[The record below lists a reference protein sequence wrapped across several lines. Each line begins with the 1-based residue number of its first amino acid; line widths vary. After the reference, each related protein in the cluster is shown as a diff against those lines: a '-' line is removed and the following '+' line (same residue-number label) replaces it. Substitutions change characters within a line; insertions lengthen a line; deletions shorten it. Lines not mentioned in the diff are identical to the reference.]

1 MKMKKAFTL
10 LELMVVLAIIGIL
23 LGIVMTVAAS
33 SIQWARDSKAR
44 ALCKVVQAG
53 IEEYKAQKG
62 EWPYIDDK
70 ISKLTRSNRSN
81 EDGFNKTHDSSRH
94 HLEREEVR
102 NIIKTVIEDSVKES
116 NPMMDFSKL
125 YVSRSSGEDGSEA
138 YGYDFWEAVRGNK
151 KNRDQM
157 IVSEMYFGYPEKRN
171 GYFRSFKMVYVIPTD
186 SMEVTQ

>member
-44 ALCKVVQAG
+44 TLCKVVQAG

-62 EWPYIDDK
+62 EWPYIDSK
-70 ISKLTRSNRSN
+70 ISNLTASNRAN
-81 EDGFNKTHDSSRH
+81 QDGYDKTHDSSRH

-102 NIIKTVIEDSVKES
+102 NIIKTVIEDSVKDS

-125 YVSRSSGEDGSEA
+125 YVSRSSGEAGSEA
-138 YGYDFWEAVRGNK
+138 YGYDFWEAVKGA
-151 KNRDQM
+151 KNRSPMD
-157 IVSEMYFGYPEKRN
+157 ISEMYFGYPEKHN
-171 GYFRSFKMVYVIPTD
+171 GYFRSFKIVYYIATD

>member
-62 EWPYIDDK
+62 EWPYIDSK
-70 ISKLTRSNRSN
+70 ISNLTASNRAN
-81 EDGFNKTHDSSRH
+81 QDGYDKTSDSSRH

-102 NIIKTVIEDSVKES
+102 NIIKTVIEDSVKDS

-125 YVSRSSGEDGSEA
+125 YVSRSSGEAGSEA
-138 YGYDFWEAVRGNK
+138 YGYDFWEAVKGA
-151 KNRDQM
+151 KNRSPMD
-157 IVSEMYFGYPEKRN
+157 ISEMYFGYPEKHN
-171 GYFRSFKMVYVIPTD
+171 GYFRSFKIVYYIATD